1 MRIEDFPRPP
11 DDNGRGVHWSARLY
25 HDVIHPNLD
34 YWIDEL
40 VAMKIKW
47 VKLLDDG
54 GGSGLEF
61 SRKLVAAGIM
71 PVVRLY
77 MSQLNPSYLTSRE
90 PDTVSRYV
98 DIGVR
103 YFESNNEPDLPA
115 EWQNNNKPPNWLE
128 IVVNNFIRDADGVL
142 GRGGLLAL
150 PAMGPGS
157 TDNPISMVVEKGRR
171 ELNASSDDS
180 GAFR

>member
-25 HDVIHPNLD
+25 HDAVYPSLD
-34 YWIDEL
+34 HWVGQL

-47 VKLLDDG
+47 VKLIDDG
-54 GGSGLEF
+54 GGSGMTL

-77 MSQLNPSYLTSRE
+77 MAQLNPSYLSSRE
-90 PDTVSRYV
+90 LDTVSRYV
-98 DIGVR
+98 DQGVR

-115 EWQNNNKPPNWLE
+115 EWQNNSRTPNW
-128 IVVNNFIRDADGVL
+128 
-142 GRGGLLAL
+142 
-150 PAMGPGS
+150 M
-157 TDNPISMVVEKGRR
+157 
-171 ELNASSDDS
+171 
-180 GAFR
+180 